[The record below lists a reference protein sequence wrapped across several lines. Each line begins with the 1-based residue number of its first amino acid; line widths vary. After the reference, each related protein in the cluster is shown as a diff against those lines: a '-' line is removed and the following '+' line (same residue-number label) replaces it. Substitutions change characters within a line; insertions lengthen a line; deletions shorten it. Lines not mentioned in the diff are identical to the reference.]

1 MTVDFDA
8 RRGGEV
14 PTPSEGGDGA
24 QTARGA
30 RLLMVSH
37 YFASH
42 RGGVEVVAGRLAQEL
57 GGAFSLLWLA
67 TGDAS
72 TSSAA
77 SHQPLSATNIVE
89 RVLALPYPLLSPSAL
104 RRIFAAA
111 RESDIVLV
119 HDAIYMTSV
128 AAFIAARAYCKPFV
142 VIQHIGLV
150 PYRHALLA
158 AFMLAANR
166 FLVDPI
172 LARADQVVF
181 ISETVRR
188 YFAAVEFR
196 RAARV
201 IFNGVDATIFR
212 PALNAADIAVARASL
227 QLPEDTPIALFVGRF
242 VEKKG
247 LSILERLARTT
258 PGVLFVFAGWGAL
271 DPARWG
277 LPNARVL
284 TSLSGA
290 SLAPLYRA
298 ADLLL
303 LPSVGE
309 GFPLV
314 VQEALA
320 CGLPVLC
327 GAETAAAD
335 PAAGAF
341 IDSVAIATDPD
352 VAARDFAE
360 ALPKV
365 LAKSRDAEACAQR
378 AQFAARRYAW
388 GRAGEEY
395 RRLLEDLLE
404 GAAAPARQDQAT

>member
-1 MTVDFDA
+1 M
-8 RRGGEV
+8 
-14 PTPSEGGDGA
+14 
-24 QTARGA
+24 
-30 RLLMVSH
+30 
-37 YFASH
+37 
-42 RGGVEVVAGRLAQEL
+42 
-57 GGAFSLLWLA
+57 
-67 TGDAS
+67 
-72 TSSAA
+72 
-77 SHQPLSATNIVE
+77 
-89 RVLALPYPLLSPSAL
+89 
-104 RRIFAAA
+104 
-111 RESDIVLV
+111 
-119 HDAIYMTSV
+119 
-128 AAFIAARAYCKPFV
+128 
-142 VIQHIGLV
+142 
-150 PYRHALLA
+150 
-158 AFMLAANR
+158 
-166 FLVDPI
+166 
-172 LARADQVVF
+172 
-181 ISETVRR
+181 
-188 YFAAVEFR
+188 
-196 RAARV
+196 
-201 IFNGVDATIFR
+201 
-212 PALNAADIAVARASL
+212 ARASL

-247 LSILERLARTT
+247 LAILERLARAK
-258 PGVLFVFAGWGAL
+258 PQILFVFAGWGAL

-277 LPNARVL
+277 LPNTRVFA
-284 TSLSGA
+284 SLSGA

-360 ALPKV
+360 ALPQA
-365 LAKSRDAEACAQR
+365 LAKSHDFEARAQR

-388 GRAGEEY
+388 SRIGEDY

-404 GAAAPARQDQAT
+404 GAAARRAHGTKPDDCSSSALSASQR